1 MKELIRHIL
10 KEETDNS
17 DYGKK
22 GIDIAVKLL
31 QQDYTYIVGWE
42 LTQESRFTIYL
53 NIICDIEKLKKFY
66 NSDLKTYYLRHEE
79 DLHKDILAYA
89 PSVLKISETMD
100 ADEKYKEYSEMKQE
114 LNSLYQM
121 LPDKFHIK
129 DEHKDPKE
137 IDPDK
142 FIYR

>member
-1 MKELIRHIL
+1 MKDLIRHIL
-10 KEETDNS
+10 KEETEDSNLNT
-17 DYGKK
+17 K
-22 GIDIAVKLL
+22 GIDLAIKFLKKS
-31 QQDYTYIVGWE
+31 YPYIIGWE
-42 LTQESRFTIYL
+42 LNQESRFMIYL

-66 NSDLKTYYLRHEE
+66 NSDLKTYYLRHED
-79 DLHKDILAYA
+79 DLQKDILAYA